1 MQPIFTSTVPFE
13 AERIAAVAITCS
25 DGRYGDQFDE
35 FMHRHL
41 GLPRYDRLAI
51 PGGAAWLGWRSSA
64 SLGHYGLLSDQ
75 LDFLVQ
81 VHDLR
86 RAVLIAHYRCAYY
99 LRRHPR
105 NSGPPGSPPPPCPPA
120 IPASR
125 SKSTSPA
132 LTALRSPSLSSRIGE
147 RICVSRLVA
156 DNHEGEVVAL
166 AVGGELAVKVG
177 EDRRRAG
184 RG

>member
-86 RAVLIAHYRCAYY
+86 RAVLIAHYGCAYY
-99 LRRHPR
+99 LRRHPGDADSLLPTQIQDLQDAA
-105 NSGPPGSPPPPCPPA
+105 N
-120 IPASR
+120 
-125 SKSTSPA
+125 
-132 LTALRSPSLSSRIGE
+132 ALRNRYT
-147 RICVSRLVA
+147 RLQV
-156 DNHEGEVVAL
+156 EIYL
-166 AVGGELAVKVG
+166 A
-177 EDRRRAG
+177 R
-184 RG
+184 

>member
-13 AERIAAVAITCS
+13 AERIAAVAIYCS

-86 RAVLIAHYRCAYY
+86 RAVLIAHYGCAYY
-99 LRRHPR
+99 LRRHPGDADSLLPTQIQDLR
-105 NSGPPGSPPPPCPPA
+105 DAAN
-120 IPASR
+120 
-125 SKSTSPA
+125 
-132 LTALRSPSLSSRIGE
+132 ALRNRYTRLQVETYLARADGD
-147 RICVSRLVA
+147 RVSFA
-156 DNHEGEVVAL
+156 SIP
-166 AVGGELAVKVG
+166 
-177 EDRRRAG
+177 DR
-184 RG
+184 

>member
-1 MQPIFTSTVPFE
+1 MQPIFTSTMPFE
-13 AERIAAVAITCS
+13 AERIAAVAIYCS

-86 RAVLIAHYRCAYY
+86 RAVLIAHYGCAYY
-99 LRRHPR
+99 LRRHPGDADSLLPTQIQDLRDAASTLR
-105 NSGPPGSPPPPCPPA
+105 NRYTRLQVETYLARADGDQ
-120 IPASR
+120 
-125 SKSTSPA
+125 
-132 LTALRSPSLSSRIGE
+132 
-147 RICVSRLVA
+147 VSF
-156 DNHEGEVVAL
+156 VV
-166 AVGGELAVKVG
+166 VP
-177 EDRRRAG
+177 DR
-184 RG
+184 

>member
-13 AERIAAVAITCS
+13 VARIAAVAIYCS

-41 GLPRYDRLAI
+41 CLPRYDRLAI

-86 RAVLIAHYRCAYY
+86 RAVLIAHYGCAYY
-99 LRRHPR
+99 LRHHPGDADSLLPTQIQDLRDAASTLR
-105 NSGPPGSPPPPCPPA
+105 NRYTRIQVETYLARADGDQVSFAA
-120 IPASR
+120 IP
-125 SKSTSPA
+125 
-132 LTALRSPSLSSRIGE
+132 
-147 RICVSRLVA
+147 
-156 DNHEGEVVAL
+156 
-166 AVGGELAVKVG
+166 
-177 EDRRRAG
+177 DR
-184 RG
+184 